1 VEGPC
6 GLTNHIK
13 DLMRV
18 FRSYHCD
25 YGHQWTVQ
33 RQHTE
38 DEQASDLICPE
49 GHPAITGRVE
59 LPVDDVQILI
69 SPAARIVDQLKRQRI
84 LDRRY
89 YLSLLD
95 KSGKELCASKEHYD
109 WDAVVKLSAFFTNK
123 TIEQALAWWAK
134 RNL

>member
-1 VEGPC
+1 VEGVC
-6 GLTNHIK
+6 GLPNHIK

-18 FRSYHCD
+18 FRRYHCD

-33 RQHTE
+33 RLHTE
-38 DEQASDLICPE
+38 DEQASDLICSE
-49 GHPAITGRVE
+49 GHPAITDRVE

-69 SPAARIVDQLKRQRI
+69 SPAARVVDQLKRQRI
-84 LDRRY
+84 LDGQY

-95 KSGKELCASKEHYD
+95 KNGKELCASKEHYD
-109 WDAVVKLSAFFTNK
+109 WDAVVKLSAFFTDK
-123 TIEQALAWWAK
+123 AIEQALAWWAK